1 MKIDFPLAIKV
12 SENEKD
18 KVAFYDSLRG
28 LMTSDVIVL
37 TGSNYSYNFGL
48 ELIDILNFEPAYSF
62 KIDDN
67 SLPDLIDIVDSFQG
81 RDIVFLAIGG
91 GKVCDVAKRLAFNFS
106 CKLILYPTIVANDG
120 LLSPIA
126 VIADNGSTFS
136 LPAKMPD
143 HVYIDLS
150 LIRSAPPKYIAAA
163 ACDLLSNISATE
175 DWHYAA
181 EKGED
186 SLNHLAFQLS
196 RMAAYQLLDCVSWDL
211 NADEFLRS
219 VIHGQILSAMA
230 MAYAGSS
237 RPCSGSEHLISHA
250 LDKLKLGGS
259 ILHGQKVARAT
270 LFTTYL
276 QGNCTPR
283 IIEFLKKLKIP
294 QTLVDEDLSDSL
306 MLQIFECSRTVRPG
320 RTSVLDEYSNQELL
334 HKYNQ
339 FQSRKLF

>member
-1 MKIDFPLAIKV
+1 M
-12 SENEKD
+12 
-18 KVAFYDSLRG
+18 
-28 LMTSDVIVL
+28 
-37 TGSNYSYNFGL
+37 
-48 ELIDILNFEPAYSF
+48 
-62 KIDDN
+62 
-67 SLPDLIDIVDSFQG
+67 
-81 RDIVFLAIGG
+81 
-91 GKVCDVAKRLAFNFS
+91 
-106 CKLILYPTIVANDG
+106 
-120 LLSPIA
+120 
-126 VIADNGSTFS
+126 
-136 LPAKMPD
+136 
-143 HVYIDLS
+143 
-150 LIRSAPPKYIAAA
+150 
-163 ACDLLSNISATE
+163 
-175 DWHYAA
+175 
-181 EKGED
+181 
-186 SLNHLAFQLS
+186 
-196 RMAAYQLLDCVSWDL
+196 
-211 NADEFLRS
+211 S

-250 LDKLKLGGS
+250 LDKLKLLGS